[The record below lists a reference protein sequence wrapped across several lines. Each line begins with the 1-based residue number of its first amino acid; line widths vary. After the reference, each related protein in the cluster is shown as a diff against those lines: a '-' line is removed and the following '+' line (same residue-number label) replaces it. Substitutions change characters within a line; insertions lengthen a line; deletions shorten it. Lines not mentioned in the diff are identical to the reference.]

1 MRDHLDNADER
12 TPVAWPRLFVRAGQ
26 VSWLVIAAMNG
37 RDYPV
42 ALLCD
47 VLPRSP
53 LQQHFLL
60 WQHASLL
67 EEITGLIS
75 TAFIISNAANYR
87 GPLLNS
93 SRKLRP

>member
-12 TPVAWPRLFVRAGQ
+12 TPVAWPRLFVRTGQ
-26 VSWLVIAAMNG
+26 VSWLVIAAMNS

-53 LQQHFLL
+53 LQQQFIL
-60 WQHASLL
+60 WQHALL
-67 EEITGLIS
+67 LGGNHRFS
-75 TAFIISNAANYR
+75 ATAFIISNAANYR

-93 SRKLRP
+93 SRKFRP

>member
-1 MRDHLDNADER
+1 
-12 TPVAWPRLFVRAGQ
+12 
-26 VSWLVIAAMNG
+26 MNS
-37 RDYPV
+37 RDYPF

-53 LQQHFLL
+53 LQQQFML
-60 WQHASLL
+60 WQHALLL
-67 EEITGLIS
+67 EEITGLVS

-93 SRKLRP
+93 SRKFRP

>member
-26 VSWLVIAAMNG
+26 VSWLVIAAMNS
-37 RDYPV
+37 RDYPF

-53 LQQHFLL
+53 LQQQFIL
-60 WQHASLL
+60 WQHALLL
-67 EEITGLIS
+67 EGITSLVPRLS
-75 TAFIISNAANYR
+75 
-87 GPLLNS
+87 S
-93 SRKLRP
+93 SRTRPTTVGRC